1 MTSAVVACF
10 AVVLGEVCSAKA
22 QRKALRQVKVV
33 AVDHA

>member
-10 AVVLGEVCSAKA
+10 AVVAGEVCSAKA
-22 QRKALRQVKVV
+22 QRKAPQVKVV